1 MTLHVDGR
9 AGNSGP
15 SVSPSSRRCAPAAAS
30 LPNTASTSK
39 DSLLGTHVEVG
50 LALTDIG
57 LSIQKMSSPSCVN
70 CRRRSRCGECE
81 RLG

>member
-1 MTLHVDGR
+1 VRGLRIGIVGFTINGVLAEHGVNIEGQFARD
-9 AGNSGP
+9 P
-15 SVSPSSRRCAPAAAS
+15 
-30 LPNTASTSK
+30 
-39 DSLLGTHVEVG
+39 VEVG

-70 CRRRSRCGECE
+70 CRKRSRCACCRECE